1 MDFIPH
7 LGGARIHC
15 HDEYE
20 DDQGFDGNSRDGPRV
35 RSADNKLS
43 LLPPMQVI
51 IDGLG
56 ISLPCT
62 FPQGS
67 VCLFL
72 VHQMSLLTFFSRA
85 GEGSCHL

>member
-35 RSADNKLS
+35 RSAENKLS

-51 IDGLG
+51 
-56 ISLPCT
+56 
-62 FPQGS
+62 
-67 VCLFL
+67 L
-72 VHQMSLLTFFSRA
+72 VSWC
-85 GEGSCHL
+85 GD